1 MKKILL
7 VAASIL
13 FLVASCTVEKRVY
26 RNGYNV
32 QWHAMNGISKKDK
45 QIEVNSEV
53 EELAVA
59 QVIKAPKVNTVTAS
73 TYEAKLEETT
83 TSVSQNDVAS
93 VEVAPVVLDSKSL
106 ANDMKGMAA
115 TTIQNSELNKAVK
128 HVSKQQMKT
137 LRRALKTQSKSDDI
151 PLGLLYVLCFF
162 FPFIAVGIVTDWD
175 LTTILI
181 NLLWCALCIIPG
193 IIHALIVVGRNS
205 W

>member
-26 RNGYNV
+26 RKGYNV

-53 EELAVA
+53 EELAAA
-59 QVIKAPKVNTVTAS
+59 QVVKAPKVNVATAS

-83 TSVSQNDVAS
+83 TSVPQNDVAS
-93 VEVAPVVLDSKSL
+93 VEVAPIVLDSKSL
-106 ANDMKGMAA
+106 ANDIKGMAA

-137 LRRALKTQSKSDDI
+137 LRKALKIQSKSDDI
-151 PLGLLYVLCFF
+151 PLVLLYVLCFI
-162 FPFIAVGIVTDWD
+162 FPCIAVGIVTDWD
-175 LTTILI
+175 NKTILI
-181 NLLWCALCIIPG
+181 NLLWSVLCGIPG
-193 IIHALIVVGRNS
+193 IIHALIIVSRNS
-205 W
+205 

>member
-53 EELAVA
+53 EELAAA
-59 QVIKAPKVNTVTAS
+59 QVIKAPKVNALTAS

-83 TSVSQNDVAS
+83 TSVPQNDVAS
-93 VEVAPVVLDSKSL
+93 VEVAPIVLDSKSL
-106 ANDMKGMAA
+106 ANDIKGMAA

-128 HVSKQQMKT
+128 HDSKQQMKT
-137 LRRALKTQSKSDDI
+137 LRKALKTQSKSDDI
-151 PLGLLYVLCFF
+151 PLGLLYVLCFI

>member
-45 QIEVNSEV
+45 QEAVNSEV

-59 QVIKAPKVNTVTAS
+59 QVIKAPKVNTATAS

-83 TSVSQNDVAS
+83 TSVPQNDVAS
-93 VEVAPVVLDSKSL
+93 VEVAPIVLDSKSF
-106 ANDMKGMAA
+106 ANDIKGMAA
-115 TTIQNSELNKAVK
+115 TTIQNLS
-128 HVSKQQMKT
+128 
-137 LRRALKTQSKSDDI
+137 
-151 PLGLLYVLCFF
+151 
-162 FPFIAVGIVTDWD
+162 
-175 LTTILI
+175 LI
-181 NLLWCALCIIPG
+181 HI
-193 IIHALIVVGRNS
+193 
-205 W
+205 